1 METRGIETERGE
13 QNRLINRLNTEIQ
26 ISRTELRN
34 SGLTEPARRVADLLN
49 IELPDNATS
58 YTLRDII
65 EALPKDSNAAWKLT
79 SNAMSMMTD
88 MQATRR
94 RWEELNTERK
104 DAMSHAASLKNHR
117 RFRPVF
123 PVFP

>member
-1 METRGIETERGE
+1 M
-13 QNRLINRLNTEIQ
+13 
-26 ISRTELRN
+26 
-34 SGLTEPARRVADLLN
+34 ADLLN
-49 IELPDNATS
+49 IGLPDNATS

-65 EALPKDSNAAWKLT
+65 EALPEDSNAAWKLT
-79 SNAMSMMTD
+79 SNAMSMMAD

-104 DAMSHAASLKNHR
+104 EAMSHAASLKNHR